1 MLIIL
6 WKCNDQ
12 AAYDK
17 ILSKLYYG
25 CIDKWLNGRMVTW
38 LYSYTWLYGHM
49 IVWLH
54 GFMVT
59 LLHRHMVEWWHSYMV
74 TLLYIYVVIYV
85 VTWCYGY
92 IVG

>member
-1 MLIIL
+1 
-6 WKCNDQ
+6 
-12 AAYDK
+12 
-17 ILSKLYYG
+17 
-25 CIDKWLNGRMVTW
+25 
-38 LYSYTWLYGHM
+38 M

-85 VTWCYGY
+85 VT
-92 IVG
+92 